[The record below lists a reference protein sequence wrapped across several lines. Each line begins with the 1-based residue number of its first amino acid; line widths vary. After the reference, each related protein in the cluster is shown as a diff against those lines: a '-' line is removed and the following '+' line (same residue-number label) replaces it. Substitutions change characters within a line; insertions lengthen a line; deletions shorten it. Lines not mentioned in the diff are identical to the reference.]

1 MVIFKVRYTMVRIAL
16 PNKGRVY
23 EPIMDLFEM
32 AGLHIV
38 DHSERSLIAKTVDG
52 DISLLFARARDIP
65 EYVENGAA
73 DLGITGED
81 FIHESGVNVETLL
94 DIGIG
99 KAELVL
105 AVPDDSKIES
115 PKQLA
120 NKRIA
125 TEFPQVTKKFFES
138 NGVPVHI
145 VEVSGAT
152 EITPH
157 IGVADAIVDLTS
169 SGTTLS
175 INHLKVI
182 AHVLHTSQKL
192 IASKESMAAQP
203 KKISEIKLA
212 LDSVIEAKGKRYL
225 MMNVPETALEE
236 VKKKLPGM
244 SGPTVM
250 RVEANSPMCAVH
262 AVVHERDIYRVV
274 NELKSVGAR
283 DILIVP
289 IERIVR

>member
-1 MVIFKVRYTMVRIAL
+1 MVRIAL
-16 PNKGRVY
+16 PNKGRVS
-23 EPIMDLFEM
+23 EPILELFER

-38 DHSERSLIAKTVDG
+38 DHSERSLFAKTVDG

-65 EYVENGAA
+65 EYVESGAA

-81 FIHESGVNVETLL
+81 FIQESDARVETML
-94 DIGIG
+94 DIGVG
-99 KAELVL
+99 KADLVL
-105 AVPDDSKIES
+105 AVPEES
-115 PKQLA
+115 GIRAITQLA
-120 NKRIA
+120 NKKIA
-125 TEFPQVTKKFFES
+125 TEFPRVTRKFFDS
-138 NGVPVHI
+138 HHIDVHI

-175 INHLKVI
+175 INHLKII
-182 AHVLHTSQKL
+182 AHVLRTSQKL
-192 IASKESMAAQP
+192 IACEASLSKNE
-203 KKISEIKLA
+203 KKIAEIKLA
-212 LDSVIEAKGKRYL
+212 LESVIEAAGKRYL
-225 MMNVPETALEE
+225 MMNVPVDALEA
-236 VKKKLPGM
+236 VKKKLPGL

-250 RVEANSPMCAVH
+250 RVESSSPMCAVH
-262 AVVHERDIYRVV
+262 AVVHERELYKII
-274 NELKSVGAR
+274 NELKGVGAR

>member
-1 MVIFKVRYTMVRIAL
+1 MVRIAL

-23 EPIMDLFEM
+23 EPILELFER

-38 DHSERSLIAKTVDG
+38 DHSDRSLFAKTVDD

-65 EYVENGAA
+65 EYVESGAA

-81 FIHESGVNVETLL
+81 FILESGARVETLL

-99 KAELVL
+99 NADIVL
-105 AVPDDSKIES
+105 AVPDDSPIERLE
-115 PKQLA
+115 QLA
-120 NKRIA
+120 GKKVA
-125 TEFPQVTKKFFES
+125 TEFPIITKKFFDS
-138 NGVPVHI
+138 NGVSVHV

-175 INHLKVI
+175 INHLKI
-182 AHVLHTSQKL
+182 MAHVLRTSQRL
-192 IASKESMAAQP
+192 IASEGSLAKNP

-212 LDSVIEAKGKRYL
+212 LESVIEASGKRYL
-225 MMNVPETALEE
+225 MMNVPADALDD
-236 VKKKLPGM
+236 VKKKLPGL

-250 RVEANSPMCAVH
+250 KVESGSPMCAVH
-262 AVVHERDIYRVV
+262 AVVREREIYRVI

>member
-1 MVIFKVRYTMVRIAL
+1 MVRIAL

-23 EPIMDLFEM
+23 EPILELFER

-38 DHSERSLIAKTVDG
+38 DHSERSLFAKTVD
-52 DISLLFARARDIP
+52 DEISLLFARARDIP

-81 FIHESGVNVETLL
+81 FIEESGAVVETLL
-94 DIGIG
+94 DLGIG
-99 KAELVL
+99 RADLVL
-105 AVPDDSKIES
+105 AVPEDSSIERLD
-115 PKQLA
+115 QLE
-120 NKRIA
+120 NKKIA
-125 TEFPQVTKKFFES
+125 TEFPNITKKFFGS
-138 NGVPVHI
+138 NGVRVHV

-182 AHVLHTSQKL
+182 AHVMRTSQRL
-192 IASKESMAAQP
+192 IANKESRARMPTKMA
-203 KKISEIKLA
+203 EITLA
-212 LDSVIEAKGKRYL
+212 LESVIEARGKRYL
-225 MMNVPETALEE
+225 MMNVPASALEE

-250 RVEANSPMCAVH
+250 RVESSSPMCAVH
-262 AVVHERDIYRVV
+262 AVVHEMEIYKII

>member
-1 MVIFKVRYTMVRIAL
+1 MVRIAL

-23 EPIMDLFEM
+23 EPILELFER

-38 DHSERSLIAKTVDG
+38 DHSERSLFARTVDD

-81 FIHESGVNVETLL
+81 FIQESGACVETLL

-99 KAELVL
+99 KADIVL
-105 AVPDDSKIES
+105 AVPDESGIE
-115 PKQLA
+115 KVEQLA
-120 NKRIA
+120 NKKIA
-125 TEFPQVTKKFFES
+125 TEFPSITRKFFES
-138 NGVPVHI
+138 SGVSVHV

-175 INHLKVI
+175 INHLKII
-182 AHVLHTSQKL
+182 AHVLQTSQRL
-192 IASKESMAAQP
+192 IACKESLSKSP

-212 LDSVIEAKGKRYL
+212 LESVVEARGKRYL
-225 MMNVPETALEE
+225 MMNVPVSALDE
-236 VKKKLPGM
+236 VKKKLPGL

-250 RVEANSPMCAVH
+250 KVESSSPMCAVH
-262 AVVHERDIYRVV
+262 AVVHEREIYRVI
-274 NELKSVGAR
+274 NELKGVGAK

>member
-1 MVIFKVRYTMVRIAL
+1 
-16 PNKGRVY
+16 
-23 EPIMDLFEM
+23 MDLFER

-38 DHSERSLIAKTVDG
+38 DHSERSLFAKTIDD

-81 FIHESGVNVETLL
+81 FIQESGASVETLL

-99 KAELVL
+99 KADLVL
-105 AVPDDSKIES
+105 AVPDDLDIDRPE
-115 PKQLA
+115 QLA
-120 NKRIA
+120 DKKIA
-125 TEFPQVTKKFFES
+125 SEFPLVTKKFFEAR
-138 NGVPVHI
+138 GIKVHV

-182 AHVLHTSQKL
+182 EHVLHTSQRL
-192 IASKESMAAQP
+192 IANKESLTRYP
-203 KKISEIKLA
+203 KKVSEIKLA
-212 LDSVIEAKGKRYL
+212 LESVIEAKGKRYL
-225 MMNVPETALEE
+225 MMNVPVASLDA
-236 VKKKLPGM
+236 VKKKLPGL

-250 RVEANSPMCAVH
+250 KVESGSPMCAVH
-262 AVVHERDIYRVV
+262 AVVHEREIYRVV

>member
-1 MVIFKVRYTMVRIAL
+1 
-16 PNKGRVY
+16 
-23 EPIMDLFEM
+23 MDLFER
-32 AGLHIV
+32 AGLHVV
-38 DHSERSLIAKTVDG
+38 DHSSRSLFAKTVDD

-65 EYVENGAA
+65 GYVENGAA

-81 FIHESGVNVETLL
+81 FIRESGASVETLL

-99 KAELVL
+99 KADLVL
-105 AVPDDSKIES
+105 AVPDNSGIGRAE
-115 PKQLA
+115 QLA
-120 NKRIA
+120 GKKIA
-125 TEFPQVTKKFFES
+125 TEFPEVTRKFFES
-138 NGVPVHI
+138 KGIKVHV

-152 EITPH
+152 EVTPH

-175 INHLKVI
+175 MNHLVVI
-182 AHVLHTSQKL
+182 EHVLRTSQRL
-192 IASKESMAAQP
+192 IASRESLERHP
-203 KKISEIKLA
+203 KKVSEIKLA
-212 LDSVIEAKGKRYL
+212 LESVIEAKGKRYL
-225 MMNVPETALEE
+225 MMNVPATSLEE
-236 VKKKLPGM
+236 VKKKLPGL

-250 RVEANSPMCAVH
+250 KVESNSPMCAVH
-262 AVVHERDIYRVV
+262 AVVPEREIYKVV

>member
-1 MVIFKVRYTMVRIAL
+1 M
-16 PNKGRVY
+16 
-23 EPIMDLFEM
+23 ELFER

-38 DHSERSLIAKTVDG
+38 DHSERSLFAKTVDD

-65 EYVENGAA
+65 EYVESGAA

-81 FIHESGVNVETLL
+81 FIQESGARVETML

-99 KAELVL
+99 KADLVL
-105 AVPDDSKIES
+105 AVPEESGIES
-115 PKQLA
+115 VGQLA
-120 NKRIA
+120 NKKIA
-125 TEFPQVTKKFFES
+125 SEFPRVTKKFFDS
-138 NGVPVHI
+138 HGVNVHV

-182 AHVLHTSQKL
+182 SHVLRTSQRL
-192 IASKESMAAQP
+192 IASEACLARDG
-203 KKISEIKLA
+203 KKIAEITLA
-212 LDSVIEAKGKRYL
+212 LESVLEARGKRYL
-225 MMNVPETALEE
+225 MMNVPTDSLDA
-236 VKKKLPGM
+236 VKMKLPGL

-250 RVEANSPMCAVH
+250 KVESNSPMCAVH
-262 AVVHERDIYRVV
+262 AVVPEREIYRVI

>member
-1 MVIFKVRYTMVRIAL
+1 MVRIAL
-16 PNKGRVY
+16 PSKGRVY
-23 EPIMDLFEM
+23 EPILELFER

-38 DHSERSLIAKTVDG
+38 DHSDRSLFARTVDD

-81 FIHESGVNVETLL
+81 FIQESGASIETMLDL
-94 DIGIG
+94 DIGT
-99 KAELVL
+99 ADLVL
-105 AVPDDSKIES
+105 AVPEDSRIERLE
-115 PKQLA
+115 QLA
-120 NKRIA
+120 GKKIA
-125 TEFPQVTKKFFES
+125 TEFPSITRKFFES
-138 NGVPVHI
+138 NGVSVH
-145 VEVSGAT
+145 VVVVSGAT
-152 EITPH
+152 EITPY

-175 INHLKVI
+175 INHLMAI
-182 AHVLHTSQKL
+182 AHVLRTSQRL
-192 IASKESMAAQP
+192 IASKDSLAKHP
-203 KKISEIKLA
+203 KKIAEITLA
-212 LDSVIEAKGKRYL
+212 LESVIEAKGKRYL
-225 MMNVPETALEE
+225 MMNVPVAALDS

-250 RVEANSPMCAVH
+250 KVESSSPMCAVH
-262 AVVHERDIYRVV
+262 AVVHEREIYKII

>member
-1 MVIFKVRYTMVRIAL
+1 MVRIAL

-23 EPIMDLFEM
+23 EPIMELFEG
-32 AGLHIV
+32 AGLHVV
-38 DHSERSLIAKTVDG
+38 DHSERSLFAKTADG
-52 DISLLFARARDIP
+52 DISLLFARSRDIP

-73 DLGITGED
+73 DLGISGED
-81 FIHESGVNVETLL
+81 FIKESGANVEELL
-94 DIGIG
+94 DIDMG
-99 KAELVL
+99 KADLVL
-105 AVPDDSKIES
+105 AVPEDSRIERAA
-115 PKQLA
+115 QLE
-120 NKRIA
+120 NMKVA
-125 TEFPQVTKKFFES
+125 TEFPEVTRKFFEAK
-138 NGVPVHI
+138 GVRVHV

-182 AHVLHTSQKL
+182 EHVLRTSQRL
-192 IASKESMAAQP
+192 IASRESLAKHP
-203 KKISEIKLA
+203 KKVSEIKLA
-212 LDSVIEAKGKRYL
+212 LESVIEAKGKRYL
-225 MMNVPETALEE
+225 MMNVPATSLEA
-236 VKKKLPGM
+236 VKKTLPGL

-250 RVEANSPMCAVH
+250 KVESNSPMCAVH
-262 AVVHERDIYRVV
+262 AVVPEREIYKVV

>member
-1 MVIFKVRYTMVRIAL
+1 MVRIAL

-23 EPIMDLFEM
+23 EPIMDLFER

-38 DHSERSLIAKTVDG
+38 DHSERSLFAKTVD
-52 DISLLFARARDIP
+52 DEISLLFARSRDIP

-81 FIHESGVNVETLL
+81 FIKESGANVETLL

-99 KAELVL
+99 KADLVL
-105 AVPDDSKIES
+105 AVPDDSAIDRPEQLKDKKIAS
-115 PKQLA
+115 
-120 NKRIA
+120 
-125 TEFPQVTKKFFES
+125 EFPHVTKQFFDTK
-138 NGVPVHI
+138 GIAVHV

-182 AHVLHTSQKL
+182 SHVLRTSQKL
-192 IASKESMAAQP
+192 IASKESLAKHP
-203 KKISEIKLA
+203 KKIADVTLA
-212 LDSVIEAKGKRYL
+212 LESVIEAKGKRYL
-225 MMNVPETALEE
+225 MMNVPVASLED

-250 RVEANSPMCAVH
+250 KVESNSPMCAVH
-262 AVVHERDIYRVV
+262 AVVHEKEIYRVI

>member
-1 MVIFKVRYTMVRIAL
+1 MVRIAL

-23 EPIMDLFEM
+23 EPIMELFEG
-32 AGLHIV
+32 AGLHII
-38 DHSERSLIAKTVDG
+38 DHSERSLFAKTVD
-52 DISLLFARARDIP
+52 DEITLLFARSRDIP

-81 FIHESGVNVETLL
+81 FVQESGASVETLL
-94 DIGIG
+94 DMGFGRADII
-99 KAELVL
+99 V
-105 AVPDDSKIES
+105 AVPEDSDIDTLEKLEG
-115 PKQLA
+115 K
-120 NKRIA
+120 KVA
-125 TEFPQVTKKFFES
+125 TEFPEVTKKFFDS
-138 NGVPVHI
+138 KNIDVHV

-182 AHVLHTSQKL
+182 AHVMRTTQRL
-192 IASKESMAAQP
+192 IANKESYA
-203 KKISEIKLA
+203 KDGRKISEITRA
-212 LDSVIEAKGKRYL
+212 LESVIEAKGKRYL
-225 MMNVPETALEE
+225 MMNVPVSALDV

-250 RVEANSPMCAVH
+250 KVESSSPMCAVH
-262 AVVHERDIYRVV
+262 AVVHEKDIYKVI
-274 NELKSVGAR
+274 NDLKDVGAR

>member
-1 MVIFKVRYTMVRIAL
+1 MVRIAL

-23 EPIMDLFEM
+23 EPILELFER

-38 DHSERSLIAKTVDG
+38 DHSDRSLFAKTVDD

-65 EYVENGAA
+65 EYVESGAA

-81 FIHESGVNVETLL
+81 FILESGAHVETLL
-94 DIGIG
+94 DVGIG
-99 KAELVL
+99 NADIVL
-105 AVPDDSKIES
+105 AVPDDSPIARLE
-115 PKQLA
+115 QLA
-120 NKRIA
+120 GKTVA
-125 TEFPQVTKKFFES
+125 TEFPIITKKFFDS
-138 NGVPVHI
+138 HGVSVHV

-175 INHLKVI
+175 INHLKI
-182 AHVLHTSQKL
+182 MAHVLRTSQRL
-192 IASKESMAAQP
+192 IASEGSMARDP
-203 KKISEIKLA
+203 KKIGEIKLA
-212 LDSVIEAKGKRYL
+212 LESVIEASGKRYL
-225 MMNVPETALEE
+225 MMNVPVDALDD
-236 VKKKLPGM
+236 VKKKLPGL

-250 RVEANSPMCAVH
+250 KVESGSPMCAVH
-262 AVVHERDIYRVV
+262 AVVREREIYRVI

>member
-1 MVIFKVRYTMVRIAL
+1 MVRIAL

-23 EPIMDLFEM
+23 EPIMGLFERS
-32 AGLHIV
+32 GLHLV
-38 DHSERSLIAKTVDG
+38 DHSERSLIAKTVDS

-73 DLGITGED
+73 DLGVTGED
-81 FIHESGVNVETLL
+81 FIRESGAAVETLL
-94 DIGIG
+94 DLEIGR
-99 KAELVL
+99 AELVL
-105 AVPDDSKIES
+105 AVPEDSGVEEPGS
-115 PKQLA
+115 LA
-120 NKRIA
+120 NKKIA
-125 TEFPQVTKKFFES
+125 TEFPEVTKWYF
-138 NGVPVHI
+138 GARGIPVHI

-175 INHLKVI
+175 INHLKVVD
-182 AHVLHTSQKL
+182 HVLRTSQRL
-192 IASKESMAAQP
+192 IASKASLASHP

-212 LDSVIEAKGKRYL
+212 LESVIEAKGKRYL
-225 MMNVPETALEE
+225 MMNVPAAALDV
-236 VKKKLPGM
+236 VKGKLPGL

-262 AVVHERDIYRVV
+262 AVVHEREIYRIV
-274 NELKSVGAR
+274 NELKGVGAR

>member
-1 MVIFKVRYTMVRIAL
+1 MVRIAL

-23 EPIMDLFEM
+23 EPILELFER

-38 DHSERSLIAKTVDG
+38 DHSERSLFAKTVD
-52 DISLLFARARDIP
+52 DEISLLFARARDIP

-81 FIHESGVNVETLL
+81 FIKESGAVVETLL
-94 DIGIG
+94 DLGIG
-99 KAELVL
+99 RADLVL
-105 AVPDDSKIES
+105 AVPEDSGIERLE
-115 PKQLA
+115 QLE
-120 NKRIA
+120 NKKIA
-125 TEFPQVTKKFFES
+125 TEFPNITKSFFDS
-138 NGVPVHI
+138 HGVGVHV

-182 AHVLHTSQKL
+182 AHVMRTSQRL
-192 IASKESMAAQP
+192 IANKESRARMP
-203 KKISEIKLA
+203 TKIAEITLA
-212 LDSVIEAKGKRYL
+212 LESVIEAKGKRYL
-225 MMNVPETALEE
+225 MMNVPASALEE

-250 RVEANSPMCAVH
+250 RVESSSPMCAVH
-262 AVVHERDIYRVV
+262 AVVHEREIYKVI

>member
-1 MVIFKVRYTMVRIAL
+1 MVRIAL

-23 EPIMDLFEM
+23 EPIMELFER
-32 AGLHIV
+32 AGLHVV
-38 DHSERSLIAKTVDG
+38 DHSERSLFAKTVDG
-52 DISLLFARARDIP
+52 EISLLFARARDIP

-81 FIHESGVNVETLL
+81 FIQESGASVETLL

-99 KAELVL
+99 KADLVL
-105 AVPDDSKIES
+105 AVPDDSSMEKPE
-115 PKQLA
+115 QLA
-120 NKRIA
+120 NKKIA
-125 TEFPQVTKKFFES
+125 TEFPLITKKYFDS
-138 NGVPVHI
+138 MGVPVHV

-182 AHVLHTSQKL
+182 AHVLSTSQRL
-192 IASKESMAAQP
+192 IASKESLAKEP
-203 KKISEIKLA
+203 KKIAEITLA
-212 LDSVIEAKGKRYL
+212 LESVIEAKGKRYL
-225 MMNVPETALEE
+225 MMNVPLSSLEA
-236 VKKKLPGM
+236 VKKKLPGL

-250 RVEANSPMCAVH
+250 KVESNSPMCAVH
-262 AVVHERDIYRVV
+262 AVVHEKEIYRVI

>member
-1 MVIFKVRYTMVRIAL
+1 MVRIAL

-23 EPIMDLFEM
+23 EPIMDLFER

-38 DHSERSLIAKTVDG
+38 DHSDRSLFAKTVD
-52 DISLLFARARDIP
+52 DEISLLFARARDIP

-81 FIHESGVNVETLL
+81 FIHESGADVETLL
-94 DIGIG
+94 DLGIG
-99 KAELVL
+99 KADLVL
-105 AVPDDSKIES
+105 AVPEESGIE
-115 PKQLA
+115 KAEQL
-120 NKRIA
+120 KDKKIA
-125 TEFPQVTKKFFES
+125 TEFPAITRKFFES
-138 NGVPVHI
+138 KGIHVHV

-175 INHLKVI
+175 INHLKVVE
-182 AHVLHTSQKL
+182 HVLRTSQKL
-192 IASKESMAAQP
+192 IASKESLAKHP
-203 KKISEIKLA
+203 KKVSEIKLA
-212 LDSVIEAKGKRYL
+212 LESVIEAKGKRYL
-225 MMNVPETALEE
+225 MMNVPAAALEA
-236 VKKKLPGM
+236 VKKKLPGL

-250 RVEANSPMCAVH
+250 KVEANSPMCAVH
-262 AVVHERDIYRVV
+262 AVVHEREIYKVV

>member
-1 MVIFKVRYTMVRIAL
+1 MVRIAL

-23 EPIMDLFEM
+23 EPVMELFER
-32 AGLHIV
+32 AGLHVV
-38 DHSERSLIAKTVDG
+38 DHSERSLFAKTVDG

-73 DLGITGED
+73 DMGITGED
-81 FIHESGVNVETLL
+81 FIHESGADVKTLL

-99 KAELVL
+99 KADLVL
-105 AVPDDSKIES
+105 AVPDDSDIE
-115 PKQLA
+115 KVEQLA
-120 NKRIA
+120 NKKIA
-125 TEFPQVTKKFFES
+125 TEFPLVTKKFFES
-138 NGVPVHI
+138 KGVPVHV

-175 INHLKVI
+175 MNHLKVI
-182 AHVLHTSQKL
+182 AHVLRTSQRL
-192 IASKESMAAQP
+192 IVSKESQAKHP
-203 KKISEIKLA
+203 KKVAEITLA
-212 LDSVIEAKGKRYL
+212 LESVIEAKGKRYL
-225 MMNVPETALEE
+225 MMNVPEASLEA
-236 VKKKLPGM
+236 VKKVLPGM

-250 RVEANSPMCAVH
+250 KVESNSPMCAVH
-262 AVVHERDIYRVV
+262 AVVHEKEIYKVI

-289 IERIVR
+289 IERIVK

>member
-1 MVIFKVRYTMVRIAL
+1 MVRIAL

-23 EPIMDLFEM
+23 EPILELFER

-38 DHSERSLIAKTVDG
+38 DHSERSLFARTVDG

-65 EYVENGAA
+65 EYVESGAA

-81 FIHESGVNVETLL
+81 FIQESGTRVETML
-94 DIGIG
+94 DIGVG
-99 KAELVL
+99 KADLVL
-105 AVPDDSKIES
+105 AVPEESSFEGIE
-115 PKQLA
+115 QLA
-120 NKRIA
+120 GKKIA
-125 TEFPQVTKKFFES
+125 TEFPRVTKKFFDS
-138 NGVPVHI
+138 NGVTVHV

-175 INHLKVI
+175 INHLKII
-182 AHVLHTSQKL
+182 AHVLHTSQRL
-192 IASKESMAAQP
+192 IASEASLSKNK
-203 KKISEIKLA
+203 KKIAEITLA
-212 LDSVIEAKGKRYL
+212 LESVIEASGKRYL
-225 MMNVPETALEE
+225 MMNVPVDALDA
-236 VKKKLPGM
+236 VKKKLPGL

-250 RVEANSPMCAVH
+250 KVESSSPMCAVH
-262 AVVHERDIYRVV
+262 AVVHEREIYRVI

>member
-1 MVIFKVRYTMVRIAL
+1 MVRIAL

-23 EPIMDLFEM
+23 EPIMELLER
-32 AGLHIV
+32 AGLHVV
-38 DHSERSLIAKTVDG
+38 DHSERSLFAKTADAN
-52 DISLLFARARDIP
+52 ISLLFARARDIP
-65 EYVENGAA
+65 EYVETGAA

-81 FIHESGVNVETLL
+81 FIHESCASLVELL
-94 DIGIG
+94 DIDIG
-99 KAELVL
+99 KADLVL
-105 AVPDDSKIES
+105 AVPDDSPIERAD
-115 PKQLA
+115 QLE
-120 NKRIA
+120 NKKVA
-125 TEFPQVTKKFFES
+125 TEFPCVTRHYFES
-138 NGVPVHI
+138 KGVHVHV

-182 AHVLHTSQKL
+182 DHVLHTSQRL
-192 IASKESMAAQP
+192 IASKESMEKDG
-203 KKISEIKLA
+203 KKIAEIQLA
-212 LDSVIEAKGKRYL
+212 LQSVIQARGMRYL
-225 MMNVPETALEE
+225 MMNVPEQSLDA

-250 RVEANSPMCAVH
+250 RVESATRMCAVH
-262 AVVHERDIYRVV
+262 AVVHENDIYKVI

>member
-1 MVIFKVRYTMVRIAL
+1 MVRIAL

-23 EPIMDLFEM
+23 EPILELFER

-38 DHSERSLIAKTVDG
+38 DHSERSLFAKTVDD

-65 EYVENGAA
+65 EYVESGAA

-81 FIHESGVNVETLL
+81 FIRESGARVETML
-94 DIGIG
+94 DLGIG
-99 KAELVL
+99 KADLVL
-105 AVPDDSKIES
+105 AVPDGSDIEGVG
-115 PKQLA
+115 QLA
-120 NKRIA
+120 NKKIA
-125 TEFPQVTKKFFES
+125 TEFPRVTKKFFDS
-138 NGVPVHI
+138 HGVNVHV

-157 IGVADAIVDLTS
+157 IGVSDAIVDLTS

-182 AHVLHTSQKL
+182 AHVLRTSQRL
-192 IASKESMAAQP
+192 IASEASLAKDG
-203 KKISEIKLA
+203 KKTAEITLA
-212 LDSVIEAKGKRYL
+212 LESVIEARGKRYL
-225 MMNVPETALEE
+225 MMNVPTDALDA
-236 VKKKLPGM
+236 VKTKLPGL

-250 RVEANSPMCAVH
+250 KVESNSPMCAVH
-262 AVVHERDIYRVV
+262 AVVPEKEIYRVI
-274 NELKSVGAR
+274 NELKGVGAR

>member
-1 MVIFKVRYTMVRIAL
+1 MVRIAL

-23 EPIMDLFEM
+23 EPILELFER

-38 DHSERSLIAKTVDG
+38 DHSERSLFAKTVD
-52 DISLLFARARDIP
+52 DEISLLFARARDIP

-81 FIHESGVNVETLL
+81 FIKESGAVVETLL
-94 DIGIG
+94 DLGIG
-99 KAELVL
+99 RADLVL
-105 AVPDDSKIES
+105 AVPEDSGIERLE
-115 PKQLA
+115 QLE
-120 NKRIA
+120 NKKIA
-125 TEFPQVTKKFFES
+125 TEFPNIAKSFFDS
-138 NGVPVHI
+138 KRVGVHV

-182 AHVLHTSQKL
+182 AHVMRTSQRL
-192 IASKESMAAQP
+192 IANKESRARMPTKMA
-203 KKISEIKLA
+203 EITLA
-212 LDSVIEAKGKRYL
+212 LESVIEAKGKRYL
-225 MMNVPETALEE
+225 MMNVPASALEE

-250 RVEANSPMCAVH
+250 RVESSSPMCAVH
-262 AVVHERDIYRVV
+262 AVVHEREIYKVI

>member
-1 MVIFKVRYTMVRIAL
+1 MVRIAL
-16 PNKGRVY
+16 PNKGRVS
-23 EPIMDLFEM
+23 EPILELFER

-38 DHSERSLIAKTVDG
+38 DHSERSLFAKTVDG

-65 EYVENGAA
+65 EYVESGAA

-81 FIHESGVNVETLL
+81 FIQESDARVETML
-94 DIGIG
+94 DIGVG
-99 KAELVL
+99 KADLVL
-105 AVPDDSKIES
+105 AVPEES
-115 PKQLA
+115 SIGGLGQLA
-120 NKRIA
+120 DKKIA
-125 TEFPQVTKKFFES
+125 TEFPFITKKFFDS
-138 NGVPVHI
+138 NHVEVHVI
-145 VEVSGAT
+145 EVSGAT

-182 AHVLHTSQKL
+182 AHVLCTSQRL
-192 IASKESMAAQP
+192 IASEASLAKYP
-203 KKISEIKLA
+203 DKIADIKLA
-212 LDSVIEAKGKRYL
+212 LESVIEARGKRYL
-225 MMNVPETALEE
+225 MMNVPADALDA
-236 VKKKLPGM
+236 VKKKLPGL

-250 RVEANSPMCAVH
+250 KVESGSPMCAVH
-262 AVVHERDIYRVV
+262 AVVHEREIYRVI

>member
-1 MVIFKVRYTMVRIAL
+1 MVRIAL

-23 EPIMDLFEM
+23 EPIMDLFER
-32 AGLHIV
+32 AGLHVV
-38 DHSERSLIAKTVDG
+38 DHSERSLFAKTVDG

-81 FIHESGVNVETLL
+81 FIRESGASVETLL

-99 KAELVL
+99 KADLVL
-105 AVPDDSKIES
+105 AVPDDRDIERAE
-115 PKQLA
+115 QLA
-120 NKRIA
+120 DKKIA
-125 TEFPQVTKKFFES
+125 TEFPHVTKQFFETKGI
-138 NGVPVHI
+138 NVHV

-152 EITPH
+152 EVTPH

-175 INHLKVI
+175 MNHLKVI
-182 AHVLHTSQKL
+182 SHVLRTSQRL
-192 IASKESMAAQP
+192 IASKESLAKHP
-203 KKISEIKLA
+203 KKISEITLA
-212 LDSVIEAKGKRYL
+212 LESVIEAKGKRYL
-225 MMNVPETALEE
+225 MMNVPSASLDE
-236 VKKKLPGM
+236 VKKKLPGL

-250 RVEANSPMCAVH
+250 KVESNSPMCAVH
-262 AVVHERDIYRVV
+262 AVVHEREIYKVV

>member
-1 MVIFKVRYTMVRIAL
+1 MVRIAL

-23 EPIMDLFEM
+23 EPILELFER

-38 DHSERSLIAKTVDG
+38 DHSDRSLFAKTVDD

-65 EYVENGAA
+65 EYVESGAA

-81 FIHESGVNVETLL
+81 FIRESGARVETLL

-99 KAELVL
+99 KADLVL
-105 AVPDDSKIES
+105 AVPDESSIENIG
-115 PKQLA
+115 QLT
-120 NKRIA
+120 NKKVA
-125 TEFPQVTKKFFES
+125 TEFPFITKKFFES
-138 NGVPVHI
+138 NGVSVHV

-182 AHVLHTSQKL
+182 AHVLRTSQRL
-192 IASKESMAAQP
+192 IASEAGLAKNS
-203 KKISEIKLA
+203 KKISEVTLA
-212 LDSVIEAKGKRYL
+212 LESVIEASGKRYL
-225 MMNVPETALEE
+225 MMNVPADALDA
-236 VKKKLPGM
+236 VKRKLPGL

-250 RVEANSPMCAVH
+250 KVESGSPMCAVH
-262 AVVHERDIYRVV
+262 AVVPEREIYRVI
-274 NELKSVGAR
+274 NELKGVGAR

>member
-1 MVIFKVRYTMVRIAL
+1 MVRIAL

-23 EPIMDLFEM
+23 EPILELFER

-38 DHSERSLIAKTVDG
+38 DHSDRSLFAKTVDD
-52 DISLLFARARDIP
+52 DISLLFARSRDIP
-65 EYVENGAA
+65 EYVESGAA

-81 FIHESGVNVETLL
+81 FILESGAHVETLL
-94 DIGIG
+94 DVGIG
-99 KAELVL
+99 NADIVL
-105 AVPDDSKIES
+105 AVPDDSPIERLE
-115 PKQLA
+115 QLA
-120 NKRIA
+120 GKKVA
-125 TEFPQVTKKFFES
+125 TEFPIITKKFFDS
-138 NGVPVHI
+138 NGVSVHV

-175 INHLKVI
+175 INHLKI
-182 AHVLHTSQKL
+182 MAHVLRTSQRL
-192 IASKESMAAQP
+192 IASEGSMARDP
-203 KKISEIKLA
+203 KKIGEIKLA
-212 LDSVIEAKGKRYL
+212 LESVIEASGKRYL
-225 MMNVPETALEE
+225 MMNVPVDALDD
-236 VKKKLPGM
+236 VKKKLPGL

-250 RVEANSPMCAVH
+250 KVESGSPMCAVH
-262 AVVHERDIYRVV
+262 AVVREREIYRVI

>member
-1 MVIFKVRYTMVRIAL
+1 MVRIAL
-16 PNKGRVY
+16 PNKGRIY
-23 EPIMDLFEM
+23 EPIMDLFER
-32 AGLHIV
+32 AGLHVV
-38 DHSERSLIAKTVDG
+38 DHSDRSLFAKTVD
-52 DISLLFARARDIP
+52 DEISLLFARARDIP

-81 FIHESGVNVETLL
+81 FIQESGANVETLL

-99 KAELVL
+99 KADLVL
-105 AVPDDSKIES
+105 AVPDES
-115 PKQLA
+115 GIDRAGQL
-120 NKRIA
+120 KGKKIA
-125 TEFPQVTKKFFES
+125 TEFPEVTRKFFEAK
-138 NGVPVHI
+138 GIKVHV

-152 EITPH
+152 EVTPH

-175 INHLKVI
+175 MNHLVVI
-182 AHVLHTSQKL
+182 EHVLRTSQRL
-192 IASKESMAAQP
+192 IASRKSLKKNP
-203 KKISEIKLA
+203 KKVSEIKLA
-212 LDSVIEAKGKRYL
+212 LESVIEARGKRYL

-236 VKKKLPGM
+236 VKKKLPGL

-250 RVEANSPMCAVH
+250 RVESSSPMCAVH
-262 AVVHERDIYRVV
+262 AVVPEREIYKVV

>member
-1 MVIFKVRYTMVRIAL
+1 MVRIAL

-23 EPIMDLFEM
+23 EPIMDLFER

-38 DHSERSLIAKTVDG
+38 DHSERSLIAKTVDD
-52 DISLLFARARDIP
+52 DISLLFARSRDIP
-65 EYVENGAA
+65 EYVQNGAA

-81 FIHESGVNVETLL
+81 FIRESGASVRTML

-99 KAELVL
+99 KADLVL
-105 AVPDDSKIES
+105 AVREDSGFERID
-115 PKQLA
+115 QLA
-120 NKRIA
+120 NRKIA
-125 TEFPQVTKKFFES
+125 TEFPAVTKKFFES
-138 NGVPVHI
+138 KGIDVHI

-169 SGTTLS
+169 TGTSLA
-175 INHLKVI
+175 INRLKVL
-182 AHVLHTSQKL
+182 AHVLRTSQKL
-192 IASKESMAAQP
+192 IANEGSLAKNNT
-203 KKISEIKLA
+203 KISEITLA
-212 LDSVIEAKGKRYL
+212 LESVIEAKGKRYL
-225 MMNVPETALEE
+225 MMNVPVAALDA
-236 VKKKLPGM
+236 VKKKLPGL

-250 RVEANSPMCAVH
+250 KVESSTPMCAIHV
-262 AVVHERDIYRVV
+262 VVHEREIYRVI
-274 NELKSVGAR
+274 NELKGVGAR